1 LKLTVIGIGPGH
13 PAYITESARLKLKT
27 MHVVIGV
34 ERQLE
39 TVRPYLDAMAQE
51 IPYSGRLTALKDVID
66 AALTAT
72 DNPAADKPSA
82 DATVSIGI
90 LASGDPSFY
99 GITEWLR
106 QTYAGKSFAIAVEP
120 GISSTQLLF
129 AKAGIPMH
137 DYFMT
142 SLHGRTDALQ
152 ALMQHPRLCL
162 LTDRTH
168 TPYAIA
174 AYCLAQGSD
183 PRIIVGERL
192 SYPDEQ
198 ITDARASVI
207 EDRDY
212 QMSVVIIIHER

>member
-1 LKLTVIGIGPGH
+1 MKLTVIGIGPGH
-13 PAYITESARLKLKT
+13 PAYITEAARTKLNT
-27 MHVVIGV
+27 AAIVIGV

-39 TVRPYLDAMAQE
+39 TVRPYLRKHAKE
-51 IPYSGRLTALKDVID
+51 VPYNGRLASLKDAID
-66 AALTAT
+66 SYLTAT
-72 DNPAADKPSA
+72 DAGLLTEGTSTDADVIS
-82 DATVSIGI
+82 I

-106 QTYAGKSFAIAVEP
+106 QTYSIAISVEP

-142 SLHGRTDALQ
+142 SLHGRTDALKE
-152 ALMQHPRLCL
+152 LLNHSKLCL
-162 LTDRTH
+162 LTDRTY
-168 TPYAIA
+168 TPFAIA
-174 AYCLAQGSD
+174 QYCLNHGEN

-192 SYPDEQ
+192 SYTDEK
-198 ITDARASVI
+198 ITDAPASAI

-212 QMSVVIIIHER
+212 QMSVVIVIHER